1 MPLTGPAPVAR
12 ASYQAVREQAVGY
25 RFTISFPDAVH
36 ELSPTQAAAELGVS
50 HPLLVKLLDDGTIAS
65 RQLPGGR
72 HRKIARADVDAYQ
85 AKKATRRRLIAEA
98 MNEVVTA
105 GDYLPE

>member
-36 ELSPTQAAAELGVS
+36 ELSPTQA
-50 HPLLVKLLDDGTIAS
+50 AS